1 MESHMPYVDTLF
13 REYLLFRGFT
23 NALTAFNADARNDRL
38 DRVDKVIELIFHRH
52 LPQLDVDGLMS
63 TLALLRERFFSRLDA
78 SFATAVAR
86 LETSI
91 TRLFI
96 VAAVQQGKRVS
107 ARQGGRALHGALEEK
122 RKWKRHKVSQI

>member
-1 MESHMPYVDTLF
+1 MPYVDTLF

-23 NALTAFNADARNDRL
+23 NALTAFNADARNDSL
-38 DRVDKVIELIFHRH
+38 DRVEKVIELIFHRH
-52 LPQLDVDGLMS
+52 LPQLDVDGLTS

-96 VAAVQQGKRVS
+96 VAAVQQGKRVRGEGLS
-107 ARQGGRALHGALEEK
+107 TGRSRKSRQGK
-122 RKWKRHKVSQI
+122 RQMGSQIFFSET